1 MDEKTF
7 HWLVKELLEKFSGTE
22 TIEFNSAMLKD
33 VFQRHSG
40 NLRESF
46 FELYDHYE
54 RQYRTTLFAK

>member
-1 MDEKTF
+1 VDEKTF
-7 HWLVKELLEKFSGTE
+7 HGLVQELLAKFSGTG
-22 TIEFNSAMLKD
+22 TIEFNDAMLKD

-54 RQYRTTLFAK
+54 LQYRTTLSAK